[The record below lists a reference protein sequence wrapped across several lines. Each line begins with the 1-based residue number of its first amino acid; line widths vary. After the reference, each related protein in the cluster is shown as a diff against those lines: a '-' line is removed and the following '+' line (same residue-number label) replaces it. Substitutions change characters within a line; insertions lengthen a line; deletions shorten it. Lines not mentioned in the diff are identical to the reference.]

1 MRLLQSTVERLLYLL
16 ILLVFSAIMVSIP
29 FQINLYKRLDDQQ
42 QAIRQGV
49 DSIRQEQQCIAA
61 FFLQPDRASITV
73 ANLKICDDVIKS
85 LPK

>member
-29 FQINLYKRLDDQQ
+29 FQINLYKRLDGQQ
-42 QAIRQGV
+42 QAIKQGV
-49 DSIRQEQQCIAA
+49 DSIKQEQQCIAA
-61 FFLQPDRASITV
+61 FFLQPDRTNITV
-73 ANLKICDDVIKS
+73 ANLKICNNVVES